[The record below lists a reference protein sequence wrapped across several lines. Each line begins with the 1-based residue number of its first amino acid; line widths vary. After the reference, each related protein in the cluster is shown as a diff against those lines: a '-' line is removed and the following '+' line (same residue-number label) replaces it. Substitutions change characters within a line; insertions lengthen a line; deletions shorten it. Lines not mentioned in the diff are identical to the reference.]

1 MVISVRHCAKRVKSA
16 ERTKLTKQIKRTKR
30 KQGEDNENRQ
40 RQTAYRSE
48 RQRTHVGTNLR
59 ANGNQ
64 RAVRIIIE
72 RREYHFAM
80 ATIASS
86 PATGRIVGEPVIRDN
101 PFVGAGNV
109 HDVVVTGGIQLARR
123 VLFEQHARFAPGPM
137 QRFGR
142 RVLDAVFRLPG
153 VVFRPAGVADTVA
166 LVNPDGSAEDP
177 SSYPAF
183 VDIRM
188 SCHAAACQPRAPSSA
203 THWFPASPLSVRQ
216 TGNTEA
222 GDAPSCSAQYERLS
236 PMQYS
241 FEIKHACRSAPFT

>member
-16 ERTKLTKQIKRTKR
+16 ERTKLTKQVKRTKR
-30 KQGEDNENRQ
+30 KQGEDNEQTETDSLQVRTSANARRNQLAGGREPASRQ
-40 RQTAYRSE
+40 DCSQAARIP
-48 RQRTHVGTNLR
+48 LR
-59 ANGNQ
+59 DDSHRPN
-64 RAVRIIIE
+64 
-72 RREYHFAM
+72 
-80 ATIASS
+80 
-86 PATGRIVGEPVIRDN
+86 PAAGRIVGEPVIRDN

-109 HDVVVTGGIQLARR
+109 HDVVMTGGIQLARR